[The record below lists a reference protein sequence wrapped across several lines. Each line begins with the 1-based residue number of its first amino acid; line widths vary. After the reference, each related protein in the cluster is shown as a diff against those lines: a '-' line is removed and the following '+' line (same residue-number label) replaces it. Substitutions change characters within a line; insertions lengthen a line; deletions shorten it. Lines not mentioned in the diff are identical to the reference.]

1 MIIARGLAF
10 ALHVLSAVVWVGGM
24 FFAYLCL
31 RPSVSA
37 LAPVQR
43 AALWNAALGRFFRW
57 VLVAV
62 PVLLL
67 TGLWMS
73 DWLAD
78 ADLHIHLMF
87 GIGVLM
93 MLLFLHVY
101 FAPYRRLQ
109 RAVAA
114 GDEAAAARALGQI
127 RTLVAVNLV
136 LGLSVVADATAGKYL
151 LAYAL

>member
-1 MIIARGLAF
+1 MIAARGLEF

-31 RPSVSA
+31 RPSVGELSA
-37 LAPVQR
+37 PQR
-43 AALWNAALGRFFRW
+43 AALWAQVLGRFFRW
-57 VLVAV
+57 VLVAI
-62 PVLLL
+62 PTLLV
-67 TGLWMS
+67 TGLLMS

-101 FAPYRRLQ
+101 FAPFRRLR

-114 GDEAAAARALGQI
+114 GDAAACARAIGQI
-127 RTLVAVNLV
+127 RVLVAVNLV
-136 LGLSVVADATAGKYL
+136 LGLCVVADATAGKYL